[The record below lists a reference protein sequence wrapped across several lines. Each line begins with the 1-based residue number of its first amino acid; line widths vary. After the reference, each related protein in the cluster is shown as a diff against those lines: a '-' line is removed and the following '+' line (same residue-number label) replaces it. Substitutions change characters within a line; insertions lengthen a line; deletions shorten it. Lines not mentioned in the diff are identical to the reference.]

1 MTSPNF
7 ALFDTE
13 IGTCALAWG
22 ERGLVSVQL
31 PSHSPA
37 GLRARM
43 LRSLPGATE
52 VEPPAP
58 VRQAITAIRA
68 LLAGEA
74 ADLGFIELDMTTVPE
89 FNRRVYAVARAIP
102 PGSTMTYGEIAK
114 QLGDPLLARDVGQAM
129 GQNPFTI
136 VMPCH
141 RVMAAGG
148 KFGGFSAYGGVATK
162 RRLLE
167 IEGALPKPEPTLF
180 GWA

>member
-1 MTSPNF
+1 MTFPQF

-22 ERGLVSVQL
+22 ERGLVSIQL
-31 PSHSPA
+31 PSSSA
-37 GLRARM
+37 EA
-43 LRSLPGATE
+43 LRSRMRRLLPGAIE
-52 VEPPAP
+52 AEPPAP
-58 VRQAITAIRA
+58 VRQAIGAIQA
-68 LLAGEA
+68 LLAGED
-74 ADLGFIELDMTTVPE
+74 ADLSFIELDMSAVPE
-89 FNRRVYAVARAIP
+89 FNRQVYAIARAIP
-102 PGSTMTYGEIAK
+102 VGSTMTYGEIAK
-114 QLGDPLLARDVGQAM
+114 RLGNPMLAREVGQAM

-167 IEGALPKPEPTLF
+167 IEGALPKPQPTLF
-180 GWA
+180 G